1 MQVKTL
7 RTTAN
12 DCPNKWDCPSV
23 HELDTDP
30 GRRYVVSKQASSAE
44 RAAFAHLLCPGE
56 VLGWMPTGFL
66 SAENAMLSRAREV
79 VSPDLDPARQYVI
92 TELVGD
98 PDVLAEF
105 GDLVSRNE
113 QLGTVAVRDL
123 AVV

>member
-7 RTTAN
+7 RTTAH

-30 GRRYVVSKQASSAE
+30 ERRYVVSKLASPAE
-44 RAAFAHLLCPGE
+44 RDVFAHLLGPGE
-56 VLGWMPTGFL
+56 VLGWMPPGFL
-66 SAENAMLSRAREV
+66 SAENGLLSRASDV
-79 VSPDLDPARQYVI
+79 TSPVLNPDRQYVI
-92 TELVGD
+92 TELVND
-98 PDVLAEF
+98 SAVLAEF

-113 QLGTVAVRDL
+113 QLGTVPVHDL

>member
-30 GRRYVVSKQASSAE
+30 ERRYVVSKQASSAE
-44 RAAFAHLLCPGE
+44 RDAFAHLLRPGE
-56 VLGWMPTGFL
+56 AVGWMPPGFL
-66 SAENAMLSRAREV
+66 SAGNGLLGRTRDVASRDLR
-79 VSPDLDPARQYVI
+79 PDRQYVV
-92 TELVGD
+92 TELVND
-98 PDVLAEF
+98 PAVLAEF

-113 QLGTVAVRDL
+113 QLGTVPVRQL